1 MDNGLSL
8 SHHWQVSYI
17 WWFMDGLWMVYGWF
31 MDGLWMVYNENPKI
45 KMDDDILGTPM
56 TSETSISETRKSGAG
71 LCLLATTGGH
81 VRATQRRRVYAQ

>member
-17 WWFMDGLWMVYGWF
+17 WWF